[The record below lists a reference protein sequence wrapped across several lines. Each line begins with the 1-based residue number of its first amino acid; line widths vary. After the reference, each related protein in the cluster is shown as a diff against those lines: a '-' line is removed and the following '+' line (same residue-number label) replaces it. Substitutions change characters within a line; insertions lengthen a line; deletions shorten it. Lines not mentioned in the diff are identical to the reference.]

1 MSWAIY
7 LMIRI
12 CTKEKSC
19 PIPILVL
26 WELDK
31 SLKLSFTDFM
41 LILET
46 TIFITTIT
54 GYPHGKLNLV
64 LNSCSL
70 TLKYLS
76 FKAKKF
82 FKRCAVIYKYI
93 CEFSFHY
100 KWVISWLHD
109 IIMSNTHFRVN
120 LWLPECQG
128 TPCSKQAQYL
138 KLSDSNRIQTHNH
151 SDPKWTL
158 KHSAKWL
165 SVCLQTRWLWGLNPV
180 EICHFLVNISSLISL
195 F

>member
-1 MSWAIY
+1 MPWAIY

-19 PIPILVL
+19 PISILVL

-70 TLKYLS
+70 TLKYLN
-76 FKAKKF
+76 FKGKKF
-82 FKRCAVIYKYI
+82 LKDVQLATSIFVSLASITNGSHHDCMILSCHTPILEWTY
-93 CEFSFHY
+93 
-100 KWVISWLHD
+100 SWMNVKEL
-109 IIMSNTHFRVN
+109 
-120 LWLPECQG
+120 L
-128 TPCSKQAQYL
+128 AQN
-138 KLSDSNRIQTHNH
+138 KHNI
-151 SDPKWTL
+151 L
-158 KHSAKWL
+158 
-165 SVCLQTRWLWGLNPV
+165 R
-180 EICHFLVNISSLISL
+180 
-195 F
+195 